1 MGAAG
6 APAPNI
12 RAAIVGSDRDL
23 FVSAPALLCATLEV
37 ALNRYLSL
45 EPEVLAEC
53 GELSGRSIALRALGI
68 GWNFLIEFHAGGV
81 RVLADDAA
89 AADVTVSGQPTT
101 LFQLAWKTA
110 GGAGGIPAGIDV
122 EGDAELLLRFNK
134 LLAKVGFDPEELL
147 AKFFGGSAAHRIHQ
161 GLQKFLGW
169 GRRSADTLSLD
180 AAEYLREE
188 TRDLARGS
196 DAVEWM
202 DNVDLLRER
211 VDRFEARIEKLEQ
224 GT

>member
-1 MGAAG
+1 
-6 APAPNI
+6 
-12 RAAIVGSDRDL
+12 
-23 FVSAPALLCATLEV
+23 VSAPPLLCATLEV

-53 GELSGRSIALRALGI
+53 GELSGRSIALRALGL
-68 GWNFLIEFHAGGV
+68 GWAFHIEFHGGGV
-81 RVLADDAA
+81 RVLSDVDTE
-89 AADVTVSGQPTT
+89 ADVTVSGQPTT
-101 LFQLAWKTA
+101 LLRLAFKTA
-110 GGAGGIPAGIDV
+110 SGEGGIPSGIDV
-122 EGDAELLLRFNK
+122 DGDTELLLRFNK

-147 AKFFGGSAAHRIHQ
+147 AKFFGGSAAHRINQ
-161 GLQKFLGW
+161 SLQKFLGW
-169 GRRSADTLSLD
+169 GRRSAGTLTLD

-224 GT
+224 GS

>member
-1 MGAAG
+1 M
-6 APAPNI
+6 
-12 RAAIVGSDRDL
+12 
-23 FVSAPALLCATLEV
+23 SAPALLCATLEV

-53 GELSGRSIALRALGI
+53 GALSGRSIALRALGM
-68 GWNFLIEFHAGGV
+68 GWTFHVEFHGGGV
-81 RVLADDAA
+81 RVLPESESD
-89 AADVTVSGQPTT
+89 ADVTVSGQPTT
-101 LFQLAWKTA
+101 LLRLAFKTA

-122 EGDAELLLRFNK
+122 EGDTELLLHFNK
-134 LLAKVGFDPEELL
+134 LLARVGFDPEELL
-147 AKFFGGSAAHRIHQ
+147 ARFFGGSAAHRIHQ
-161 GLQKFLGW
+161 GVQKFFGW
-169 GRRSADTLSLD
+169 GRRSADTLALD
-180 AAEYLREE
+180 TAEYLREE

-196 DAVEWM
+196 DASEWM

>member
-1 MGAAG
+1 M
-6 APAPNI
+6 
-12 RAAIVGSDRDL
+12 
-23 FVSAPALLCATLEV
+23 SAPALLCATLEV

-53 GELSGRSIALRALGI
+53 GELSGRSIALRALGM
-68 GWNFLIEFHAGGV
+68 GWTFHIEFHAGGV
-81 RVLADDAA
+81 RVLSESETE
-89 AADVTVSGQPTT
+89 ADVTVSGQPTT
-101 LFQLAWKTA
+101 LLSLAWKTV
-110 GGAGGIPAGIDV
+110 GGAGGIPTGIDV
-122 EGDAELLLRFNK
+122 DGDADLLVRFNK

-161 GLQKFLGW
+161 GLQKFMGW

-180 AAEYLREE
+180 TAEYLREE

-196 DAVEWM
+196 DAAEWM
-202 DNVDLLRER
+202 DNVDSLRER

-224 GT
+224 GA

>member
-1 MGAAG
+1 MT
-6 APAPNI
+6 
-12 RAAIVGSDRDL
+12 
-23 FVSAPALLCATLEV
+23 APALLCATMEV

-53 GELSGRSIALRALGI
+53 GELSGRSIALRALGM
-68 GWNFLIEFHAGGV
+68 GWTFHVEFHAGGV
-81 RVLADDAA
+81 RVLSESETE
-89 AADVTVSGQPTT
+89 ADVTVSGQPTT
-101 LFQLAWKTA
+101 LLRLAFKTA
-110 GGAGGIPAGIDV
+110 GGAGGIPTGIDV
-122 EGDAELLLRFNK
+122 DGDTELLVRFNK

-161 GLQKFLGW
+161 GLQKFMGW

-180 AAEYLREE
+180 TAEYLREE

-196 DAVEWM
+196 DAAEWM